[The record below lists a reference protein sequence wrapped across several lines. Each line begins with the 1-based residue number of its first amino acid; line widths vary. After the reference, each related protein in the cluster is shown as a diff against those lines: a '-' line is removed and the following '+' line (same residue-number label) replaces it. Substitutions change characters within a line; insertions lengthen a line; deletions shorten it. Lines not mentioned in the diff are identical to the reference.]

1 MADAWFG
8 FWECAG
14 MMPSMTSEYPVN
26 ERGRIVDPLVTHD
39 QRTYTLLMHLSV
51 LGLSMIGPFAILI
64 PIVMWQIKKSESPFI
79 DDHGREAVNFQI
91 TLMVYSVVLLLLL
104 VPTLGIAFIG
114 IWGLPVLGLVG
125 MIMAMVAANRG
136 EYFRYPMTLRFLS

>member
-1 MADAWFG
+1 
-8 FWECAG
+8 

-26 ERGRIVDPLVTHD
+26 ERGRIVDPSATQD
-39 QRTYTLLMHLSV
+39 QRTYSLLMHLSV

-64 PIVMWQIKKSESPFI
+64 PIIMWQVKKDESPFI

-91 TLMVYSVVLLLLL
+91 SLMIYSVVLLLLL
-104 VPTLGIAFIG
+104 IPTLGIAFIG
-114 IWGLPVLGLVG
+114 FWALPVLGLVG
-125 MIMAMVAANRG
+125 MIMAMIATNRG